1 MSHHDRERRGCPRA
15 LIAGFAALLAGPC
28 LLWPLVRGMCDTTN
42 YENRTLAAFPTAAT
56 GVRAWPAAFEE
67 WLGDHAPFRNQF
79 LTLKS
84 GADRLVGTLDSTNV
98 LLGKEGWL
106 FLKDVSDSK
115 SLSDYQG
122 LTAYSAEETAAM
134 AQALTALNDVLAAK
148 GSRLLVL
155 FAPAKEGVYSR
166 YMPDSVPVVSRPTRV
181 GALAGALGETGVP
194 VLFPLEELEDA
205 ALERQVYYKYDTH
218 WNEAG
223 AWLAAQLTLEAL
235 DRPFAA
241 AWPEMS
247 ADPEKAPLTDLA
259 NMCGSWAWC
268 TDDVYWALDAV
279 PAQCTLWEAGGEI
292 ARYAGE
298 GEGSLLLARD
308 SFGEAL
314 APWLAQGFADTTV
327 LHGNQ
332 MQVET
337 LLEWQPEVPDV
348 VVLEVAERFSDN
360 LLGRLETMRQWAESV
375 S

>member
-1 MSHHDRERRGCPRA
+1 MSHADRERRGCPRA

-42 YENRTLAAFPTAAT
+42 YENRTLAAFPTADT

-98 LLGKEGWL
+98 LLGKEGWM

>member
-1 MSHHDRERRGCPRA
+1 MPDAVKERKGARRLLVG
-15 LIAGFAALLAGPC
+15 GFAALLAGPC
-28 LLWPLVRGMCDTTN
+28 LLWPLARTVCDTTN
-42 YENRTLAAFPTAAT
+42 YENRTLAAFPSLAD
-56 GVRAWPAAFEE
+56 GVDGWPAAFEE

-98 LLGKEGWL
+98 LQGKEGWL

-122 LTAYSAEETAAM
+122 LTAYTAEETQAM
-134 AQALTALNDVLAAK
+134 ADSLTALNDALAAK
-148 GSRLLVL
+148 GSRLLLL
-155 FAPAKEGVYSR
+155 FAPAKEGVYNR

-181 GALAGALGETGVP
+181 GALANTLAETGVP

-235 DRPFAA
+235 DKPYAA
-241 AWPEMS
+241 AWPEMA
-247 ADPEKAPLTDLA
+247 ADPEKTPLTDLA

-279 PAQCTLWEAGGEI
+279 PAECTLWEAGGEI

-314 APWLAQGFADTTV
+314 SPWLAQGFESTTV

-332 MQVET
+332 MQPET

-360 LLGRLETMRQWAESV
+360 LPGRLDALRQWAEAAE
-375 S
+375 

>member
-1 MSHHDRERRGCPRA
+1 MPDAVRERKGARRLLAG
-15 LIAGFAALLAGPC
+15 GFAALLAGPC
-28 LLWPLVRGMCDTTN
+28 LLWPLARTVCDTTN
-42 YENRTLAAFPTAAT
+42 HENRTLAPFPSLAD
-56 GVRAWPAAFEE
+56 GVDGWPAAFEE

-79 LTLKS
+79 LTIKS
-84 GADRLVGTLDSTNV
+84 GADRLVGTLDSANV

-122 LTAYSAEETAAM
+122 LTAYTAGETQAM
-134 AQALTALNDVLAAK
+134 AGSLAALSDALAAK
-148 GSRLLVL
+148 GSRLVLL

-166 YMPDSVPVVSRPTRV
+166 YMPGSVPVVSRPTRV
-181 GALAGALGETGVP
+181 EALAEALAETGVP
-194 VLFPLEELEDA
+194 VLFPLEELADA
-205 ALERQVYYKYDTH
+205 AQKRQVYYKYDTH

-235 DRPFAA
+235 GRPYDA
-241 AWPEMS
+241 AWPEM
-247 ADPEKAPLTDLA
+247 APDPDKAPLTDLA
-259 NMCGSWAWC
+259 NMCGSWAFC
-268 TDDVYWALDAV
+268 TDDVYWALEAE
-279 PAQCTLWEAGGEI
+279 AAECTLWEAGGEI

-314 APWLAQGFADTTV
+314 APWLAQGFAGTTV

-348 VVLEVAERFSDN
+348 VVLEVAERFADN
-360 LLGRLETMRQWAESV
+360 LSGRLEVLRQWAEAAE
-375 S
+375 